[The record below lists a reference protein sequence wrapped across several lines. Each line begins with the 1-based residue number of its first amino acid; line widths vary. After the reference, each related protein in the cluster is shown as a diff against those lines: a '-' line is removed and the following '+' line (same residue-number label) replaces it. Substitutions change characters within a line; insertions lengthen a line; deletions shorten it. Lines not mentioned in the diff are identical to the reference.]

1 MAVKLVGASCKSR
14 TAAREQ
20 RGHRYDGGTSWRD
33 SFDRQVTYSL
43 WHDRLLAVWKFCEKI
58 RPRLEP
64 SAEKLR
70 LQFQQEDVCHS
81 GTVPVCA
88 FANILFCQLG
98 DTVSKKEICEVAEYF
113 GATAGRTSYDQFC
126 DVLFGEVGKTG
137 TDDDGRNSADCLSV
151 YEHRKLALIMMSIAK
166 ALRYREQVLTPY
178 FEDYSLTT
186 SSGSFCTIR
195 YATRVLYFLGVTLA
209 KSDTVLLA
217 KRFSTDGHNFHY
229 KTFVDEINQL
239 FRYLDAHDG
248 ALDRETDD
256 GAVPPKIIHTHLPQ
270 VDRTEI
276 GSISL
281 ADMLGKRVAFHPCL
295 EPVRKDYNMKE
306 LLLRI
311 QRHIWNGSIHIKDFF
326 QQYDLLRCGWLA
338 KSTFIR
344 CLDAIGLSSLDR
356 LPLNEREIKQL
367 CERYADPKDP
377 YKIHWT
383 AFVDEMDRVFTEPHL
398 DKGAYKQVES
408 PPQPVKDLT
417 HPGKPSLDL
426 DELKNAQRFVKKLK
440 EKIACQQVLIEPMFK
455 DFDKHRNGH
464 VTCNQ
469 AREVFSI
476 CAIHLNKQEAFLLDR
491 LYGDA
496 LGFDYDQFLKD
507 IGVIKATVSGNML
520 AYRKVIESINKDVTQ
535 PTEPMP
541 WERDIVRVLAKVKA
555 QAVRRRLRLIDFMQ
569 GFDQLNHHRISEAQ
583 FCRGLA
589 TASVEL
595 TANEMKLICE
605 YFQTPTSKTVD
616 YKRFCDTIA
625 EVDYQPYLE
634 RAPLLVPCSHFPADE
649 QPIIFLNFAERTI
662 LSKTLQKLARHADI
676 VSNLGS
682 VLKDFDTQN
691 VGHVSR
697 NQLMRALATR
707 DLHTRISSRE
717 FETICK
723 YFAVEVGLRQEVN
736 YRALLEAMDYLYTN
750 RERPS
755 AQLFAASRSY
765 SGSARRSN
773 LPPFQEA
780 GFGKVLVVLS
790 PILIG
795 GGVVTYAKYDNE
807 FRKTLITNVPALEPV
822 LKALLQETNPLDE
835 VSKKMDD
842 ISKTIGEY
850 TSTITGFFGGGEEEK
865 KQEKKPDLPPV
876 TRSKSVHV
884 PVPSPPLPKP
894 EPINLSEKVPEPPKK
909 KEAAPKSVSTPATA
923 AKATSTAAA
932 STAAAPAK
940 SAAATPKLV
949 PLSSGSETVPK
960 SISDL
965 EQQVEV
971 AATIAIKEYGQAVD
985 VLKKYTDDVRKVVDE
1000 SIDKLDSTSWT
1011 TLRNRT
1017 SARDTALEA
1026 AETAADQAKANIE
1039 KLHALLNSR
1048 EIKCSDELKDKAR
1061 QNIAAY
1067 LEHLKKAKDEVYAAR
1082 DLATLGEKY
1091 WKRVESAR
1099 NYFVDEMESLFPGI
1113 NLSERKLNLSK
1124 DELDLF
1130 ILHAYTQVIAHQ
1142 KELQK
1147 LQIEGDQNL
1156 RRALEAVRGSDQAE
1170 EVKARLEYEIAKE
1183 KRQLNLL
1190 NQKKLLHS
1198 RAELEQQMREQMK
1211 RQTEAHI
1218 DHLKDALTQKE
1229 VEMKRKFQRELDEKI
1244 TTEQASYKLQLA
1256 AMLGKLKGIHN
1267 ALVEHADAEKSAHQA
1282 QALWGACQS
1291 LWSSIRSG
1299 QPGKSWR
1306 DQLRPLKDEIA
1317 AVARSAEGDELVAV
1331 VLKGLPETAVKR
1343 GVYPEDALR
1352 ERFLKVEEVSRRLA
1366 LIPADGARL
1375 PMYVL
1380 SYLQAALIA
1389 RPDKPISQDELENK
1403 PFDFSKLDTYDILNR
1418 ARYWLDRGDLVKTVQ
1433 YVNLLQGAPRK
1444 AALDWLNEARL
1455 LLETQQAAG
1464 TLMAHAAASGVRF
1477 L

>member
-1 MAVKLVGASCKSR
+1 M
-14 TAAREQ
+14 
-20 RGHRYDGGTSWRD
+20 Y
-33 SFDRQVTYSL
+33 
-43 WHDRLLAVWKFCEKI
+43 RLLV
-58 RPRLEP
+58 
-64 SAEKLR
+64 
-70 LQFQQEDVCHS
+70 Q
-81 GTVPVCA
+81 
-88 FANILFCQLG
+88 
-98 DTVSKKEICEVAEYF
+98 
-113 GATAGRTSYDQFC
+113 
-126 DVLFGEVGKTG
+126 
-137 TDDDGRNSADCLSV
+137 
-151 YEHRKLALIMMSIAK
+151 K
-166 ALRYREQVLTPY
+166 AL
-178 FEDYSLTT
+178 
-186 SSGSFCTIR
+186 
-195 YATRVLYFLGVTLA
+195 
-209 KSDTVLLA
+209 
-217 KRFSTDGHNFHY
+217 
-229 KTFVDEINQL
+229 
-239 FRYLDAHDG
+239 
-248 ALDRETDD
+248 
-256 GAVPPKIIHTHLPQ
+256 
-270 VDRTEI
+270 
-276 GSISL
+276 
-281 ADMLGKRVAFHPCL
+281 
-295 EPVRKDYNMKE
+295 
-306 LLLRI
+306 
-311 QRHIWNGSIHIKDFF
+311 
-326 QQYDLLRCGWLA
+326 
-338 KSTFIR
+338 
-344 CLDAIGLSSLDR
+344 
-356 LPLNEREIKQL
+356 
-367 CERYADPKDP
+367 
-377 YKIHWT
+377 
-383 AFVDEMDRVFTEPHL
+383 
-398 DKGAYKQVES
+398 
-408 PPQPVKDLT
+408 
-417 HPGKPSLDL
+417 
-426 DELKNAQRFVKKLK
+426 
-440 EKIACQQVLIEPMFK
+440 
-455 DFDKHRNGH
+455 
-464 VTCNQ
+464 
-469 AREVFSI
+469 
-476 CAIHLNKQEAFLLDR
+476 
-491 LYGDA
+491 
-496 LGFDYDQFLKD
+496 
-507 IGVIKATVSGNML
+507 
-520 AYRKVIESINKDVTQ
+520 
-535 PTEPMP
+535 
-541 WERDIVRVLAKVKA
+541 
-555 QAVRRRLRLIDFMQ
+555 
-569 GFDQLNHHRISEAQ
+569 
-583 FCRGLA
+583 
-589 TASVEL
+589 
-595 TANEMKLICE
+595 ANN
-605 YFQTPTSKTVD
+605 SK
-616 YKRFCDTIA
+616 
-625 EVDYQPYLE
+625 
-634 RAPLLVPCSHFPADE
+634 
-649 QPIIFLNFAERTI
+649 
-662 LSKTLQKLARHADI
+662 
-676 VSNLGS
+676 
-682 VLKDFDTQN
+682 
-691 VGHVSR
+691 
-697 NQLMRALATR
+697 
-707 DLHTRISSRE
+707 
-717 FETICK
+717 
-723 YFAVEVGLRQEVN
+723 
-736 YRALLEAMDYLYTN
+736 
-750 RERPS
+750 RPS

-790 PILIG
+790 PFLIG

-894 EPINLSEKVPEPPKK
+894 ESINLSEKVPEPPKK
-909 KEAAPKSVSTPATA
+909 AAPKVVPSPAAA
-923 AKATSTAAA
+923 AKATSAAA
-932 STAAAPAK
+932 STVVAPAK
-940 SAAATPKLV
+940 SAVAPSKPV

-971 AATIAIKEYGQAVD
+971 AATIAIKEYGHAVD
-985 VLKKYTDDVRKVVDE
+985 VLKTYTEEVRKVVDA
-1000 SIDKLDSTSWT
+1000 SIDKLDSSSWT

-1039 KLHALLNSR
+1039 KLHALLSSR

-1082 DLATLGEKY
+1082 DLASLGEKY

-1156 RRALEAVRGSDQAE
+1156 RRAVEAVRGSDQAE

-1190 NQKKLLHS
+1190 NQKKLLHT

-1229 VEMKRKFQRELDEKI
+1229 VEMRRKFQRELDEKI

-1267 ALVEHADAEKSAHQA
+1267 ALVEIDTEMKEHADAEKSAHQA

-1366 LIPADGARL
+1366 LVPAEGARL